1 MRRLLV
7 VRRFLWT
14 VTALLATADGEAA
27 AERIEIPAARFPFT
41 GKSHYLFP
49 LTVQGISQ

>member
-1 MRRLLV
+1 M

-14 VTALLATADGEAA
+14 VAALLATADAEAA
-27 AERIEIPAARFPFT
+27 AERIEIPVGRFQFT
-41 GKSHYLFP
+41 GKGHYLGP